1 MNLISVSHNVRLIS
15 LLLGIPVLQK
25 CLLTSQNLPTQNLHG
40 NYKSLL
46 AGAIY
51 PLSMQSAPR
60 ALGLQQSIAN
70 PEPAIATKLQEI
82 NQKRAQKG
90 QAPLDFQSVTREIEG
105 IMNNPALSDK
115 DKKGQIAQI
124 RKKLGLSKK
133 DMRTLFTQRLKTIYE
148 NAAQQIRVQIANTT
162 DPIEKQRLTSLLQS
176 YESKAGLYNGMFK
189 SFWSKLGGVFKKIGG
204 FLKTVASGIF
214 KVAQF
219 ISPFL
224 KFIPGIGQIAS
235 FVESGLGKVFA
246 FLKDKIS
253 KTSEPFK
260 SFLTNS
266 YQSFVEPA
274 WNQSKDYLQKLI
286 KA

>member
-176 YESKAGLYNGMFK
+176 YESKAGLYNNMFK